1 MLELGISSILTIKIS
16 FVAKIQSKY
25 LFKDKY
31 KFEMQ
36 NPVLGDL
43 FQEVD
48 KTTMEDK
55 ILRFYRWK
63 QGAIVNRN
71 ND

>member
-1 MLELGISSILTIKIS
+1 
-16 FVAKIQSKY
+16 
-25 LFKDKY
+25 
-31 KFEMQ
+31 MQ

-55 ILRFYRWK
+55 MLRFYRK
-63 QGAIVNRN
+63 QGAILNRN

>member
-1 MLELGISSILTIKIS
+1 
-16 FVAKIQSKY
+16 
-25 LFKDKY
+25 
-31 KFEMQ
+31 MQ

-55 ILRFYRWK
+55 MLRFYRWR